1 MQNVPKIIS
10 SRRSP
15 IKKHQKQQQQLTQS
29 ADQKSGAKQHVAE
42 VEEEEEEARPMV
54 EPAATKF
61 CGMLQATARV
71 TQVTSFVNVGLN
83 SLKHT
88 GSKVLT
94 SEEHF

>member
-42 VEEEEEEARPMV
+42 VEEEEEARPMV

-94 SEEHF
+94 LVQHF

>member
-42 VEEEEEEARPMV
+42 VEEEEEARPMV

-88 GSKVLT
+88 GSKVFT
-94 SEEHF
+94 SVQHF

>member
-42 VEEEEEEARPMV
+42 VEEEEEARPMV

-71 TQVTSFVNVGLN
+71 TQVTSFVNVGLK
-83 SLKHT
+83 SLKNT
-88 GSKVLT
+88 GSEVLT
-94 SEEHF
+94 SVQHF

>member
-42 VEEEEEEARPMV
+42 VEEEEEARPMV